1 MANNFC
7 LFLPNDSHTMNMNT
21 STTTPST
28 ERGAPA
34 PLRLGKLTALASA
47 LWLAGCAISPNP
59 LGVSDALSQGQ
70 ADQKTLAEATQAPAQ
85 RITLEEAMAR
95 ALLHNRERRVQMM
108 ESVMASH
115 QLAVSRFDMLPQ
127 LSANAGY
134 TQRDKL
140 AASSSGVFENG
151 QIVRSNSPTYSVSAS
166 KISETNSV
174 MMSWNVLDF
183 GLSYLRGHQAADR
196 LLIAKERE
204 RKAVHNLIQDVR
216 TAYWRAI
223 SAQKLLKQTG
233 HLRQRVQQALV
244 DSRRVESLR
253 LKNPMD
259 ALSYQ
264 RDLLDMRRS
273 LEALYKDLLDARTT
287 LTTLMGLPPST
298 PLELV
303 EMLDEHYKVPTLKA
317 DMSTLERTALALRPE
332 LMELRYQKRI
342 TETEGR
348 AALLGLLPGL
358 NLNAG
363 SYKDSNDY
371 LLYNNWTSYGA
382 TLGLNL
388 FNVLKAPTVSDL
400 TDAQSKLAQERRLA
414 LTAAV
419 LGQVHL
425 SRVALE
431 NAKDQYETS
440 ADYLQVVRKIRQQVK
455 QMRTAERSGELDL
468 IREEMTELLA
478 DLRRDVAYAELQNS
492 YGRIFVS
499 AGLDPLP
506 SVPSKVDI
514 ASMSSAMRDKLV
526 AWDKGEVGV
535 VLKPLAA
542 QVQPWR
548 GAGEHSLRL
557 APDTFSFGGDVKFT
571 AQQAG
576 GEALPRWLKFDPKTQ
591 TFSGNPPSGQSS
603 YTIEVAATDPSGASV
618 SDRFVIQLDKVNDA
632 PTSGAQKTLLAQEG
646 AKLMTGKLDAV
657 DPDGDPLTFTLG
669 TWQKLAPGF
678 SFKPDGQWQFDPADP
693 YWKSTK
699 SGAKRQAS
707 MRFKATDPHG
717 DSGTLSLTIEVTGV
731 NNPPEVDAPAEI
743 KLDNT
748 ATPVEGQLQARDVD
762 DDAKLNFSVLADKAP
777 EGFSL
782 QPDGRWRFDP
792 ARAAYKS
799 LRKGEFSSLFVPIQV
814 TDEAGGMTVA
824 RLQFTVNGTQP

>member
-1 MANNFC
+1 MKTRH
-7 LFLPNDSHTMNMNT
+7 PSNT
-21 STTTPST
+21 PREGVGTT
-28 ERGAPA
+28 RQ
-34 PLRLGKLTALASA
+34 LGRLTALASA
-47 LWLAGCAISPNP
+47 LWLAGCAVTPDP
-59 LGVSDALSQGQ
+59 LGVTDALSQGQ
-70 ADQKTLAEATQAPAQ
+70 ADQKTLAEATQAPAR

-108 ESVMASH
+108 ESAMASH

-127 LSANAGY
+127 LVASAGY
-134 TQRDKL
+134 TQRDRV
-140 AASSSGVFENG
+140 AASSSGVFDANG
-151 QIVRSNSPTYSVSAS
+151 QIIRSPNPTYSVAAS
-166 KISETNSV
+166 KISETNSLAL
-174 MMSWNVLDF
+174 SWNVLDF
-183 GLSYLRGHQAADR
+183 GLSYLRANQAADR

-216 TAYWRAI
+216 TAYWRAV

-233 HLRQRVQQALV
+233 QLRQRVQQALI
-244 DSRRVESLR
+244 DSRRVESMR

-259 ALSYQ
+259 ALAYQ

-287 LTTLMGLPPST
+287 LTTLMGLPPAT
-298 PLELV
+298 ALELV
-303 EMLDEHYKVPTLKA
+303 EMSEADYKVPALKA
-317 DMSTLERTALALRPE
+317 DMLTLERTALALRPE

-342 TETEGR
+342 TEKEGR

-358 NLNAG
+358 NLTAG

-371 LLYNNWTSYGA
+371 LLYNQWSSFGA

-400 TDAQSKLAQERRLA
+400 ADAQGKLAQERRLA

-425 SRVALE
+425 SRVAME

-440 ADYLQVVRKIRQQVK
+440 ADYLQVVRKIREQVR

-506 SVPSKVDI
+506 QLPERVDI
-514 ASMSSAMRDKLV
+514 AAMSGAMRDKLK
-526 AWDKGEVGV
+526 AWDQGEVGV
-535 VLKPLAA
+535 VLKPLASQA
-542 QVQPWR
+542 KPWR

-557 APDTFSFGGDVKFT
+557 APDTFSFGGDVQYT
-571 AQQAG
+571 AKLAG
-576 GEALPRWLKFDPKTQ
+576 TDPLPTWLKFDPKTQ
-591 TFSGNPPSGQSS
+591 TFSGNPPAGQTR
-603 YTIEVAATDPSGASV
+603 YNIEVAAVDASGASV
-618 SDRFVIQLDKVNDA
+618 SDRFVIELENVNDA
-632 PTSGAQKTLLAQEG
+632 PVAGATKAIQATEG
-646 AKLMTGKLDAV
+646 SKPMKGRLDAV
-657 DPDGDPLTFTLG
+657 DPDGDALTFTLA

-678 SFKPDGQWQFDPADP
+678 TFQHDGQWQFDPADP
-693 YWKSTK
+693 HWKSVK
-699 SGAKRQAS
+699 AGSKRQVS

-717 DSGTLSLTIEVTGV
+717 DSGSLTLTIEVTGV
-731 NNPPEVDAPAEI
+731 NNPPELDPPAEI
-743 KLDNT
+743 RIDATASAIDGKLD
-748 ATPVEGQLQARDVD
+748 ARDVD
-762 DDAKLNFSVLADKAP
+762 EDAKLSYEVLASRAP
-777 EGFSL
+777 DGFSL
-782 QPDGRWRFDP
+782 QADGRWRFDP
-792 ARAAYKS
+792 AQPAYAD
-799 LRKGEFSSLFVPIQV
+799 LRKGEFRSLFVPIKV
-814 TDEAGGMTVA
+814 TDEAGGMTVT
-824 RLQFTVNGTQP
+824 RLQFTINGVQP

>member
-1 MANNFC
+1 MILENQ
-7 LFLPNDSHTMNMNT
+7 HMNEQHAPCQARGRK
-21 STTTPST
+21 TTPV
-28 ERGAPA
+28 
-34 PLRLGKLTALASA
+34 RLAKLTALASA
-47 LWLAGCAISPNP
+47 LWLAGCAITPDP
-59 LGVSDALSQGQ
+59 LGVSDALGEGQ
-70 ADQKTLAEATQAPAQ
+70 ADQKTLAEATQAPPQ

-108 ESVMASH
+108 ESAMASH

-127 LSANAGY
+127 LAANAGY
-134 TQRDKL
+134 TERDKL
-140 AASSSGVFENG
+140 AASSSGVFDNG
-151 QIVRSNSPTYSVSAS
+151 RIIRDPNKPTYSVSAS
-166 KISETNSV
+166 KISETQSLAL
-174 MMSWNVLDF
+174 SWNVLDF
-183 GLSYLRGHQAADR
+183 GLSYLRANQAADR

-204 RKAVHNLIQDVR
+204 RKAAHNLIQDVR

-223 SAQKLLKQTG
+223 SAQKLLKQTAQ
-233 HLRQRVQQALV
+233 LRQRVQQALV
-244 DSRRVESLR
+244 DSRRVENLR

-303 EMLDEHYKVPTLKA
+303 EMAESDYKVPALKA
-317 DMSTLERTALALRPE
+317 DISTLERTALALRPE

-342 TETEGR
+342 TEKEGR

-358 NLNAG
+358 NFNAG
-363 SYKDSNDY
+363 SYRDSNDY
-371 LLYNNWTSYGA
+371 LLYNNWSSYGA

-400 TDAQSKLAQERRLA
+400 ADAQGKLAQERRLA

-440 ADYLQVVRKIRQQVK
+440 ADYLQVVRKIREQVK

-506 SVPSKVDI
+506 TAPTKADIPSLS
-514 ASMSSAMRDKLV
+514 AAMRDKLG

-535 VLKPLAA
+535 VLKPLGSQAK
-542 QVQPWR
+542 PWR
-548 GAGEHSLRL
+548 GAGEHSLQL
-557 APDTFSFGGDVKFT
+557 APDTFSFGGDVKLT
-571 AQQAG
+571 ARQSSG
-576 GEALPRWLKFDPKTQ
+576 DPLPKWLKFDPKTQ
-591 TFSGNPPSGQSS
+591 AFSGNPPAGQER
-603 YTIEVAATDPSGASV
+603 YTIEVAAVDASGASV
-618 SDRFVIQLDKVNDA
+618 SDRFVIELDNVNDI
-632 PTSGAQKTLLAQEG
+632 PVSGAQKTIAAMEG
-646 AKLMTGKLDAV
+646 GKLMQGKLDAV
-657 DPDGDPLTFTLG
+657 DPDGDPLTFSLA
-669 TWQKLAPGF
+669 TWQKLVPGF

-693 YWKSTK
+693 YWKSIK

-717 DSGTLSLTIEVTGV
+717 GSGNLTRTIEVTGV
-731 NNPPEVDAPAEI
+731 NNPPEVDAPAEVRV
-743 KLDNT
+743 DV
-748 ATPVEGQLQARDVD
+748 AAGPVEGKINARDVD
-762 DDAKLNFSVLADKAP
+762 EDSKLTFEILGDKSP

-792 ARAAYKS
+792 LQPAYTS
-799 LRKGEFSSLFVPIQV
+799 LRKGEFRSLFVPIKI
-814 TDEAGGMTVA
+814 TDEARGMTVA
-824 RLQFTVNGTQP
+824 RLQLTVNGAQP

>member
-1 MANNFC
+1 MTKKHA
-7 LFLPNDSHTMNMNT
+7 
-21 STTTPST
+21 STPTRHGLS
-28 ERGAPA
+28 PA
-34 PLRLGKLTALASA
+34 RQIGKFTALASA
-47 LWLAGCAISPNP
+47 LWLAGCAVTPDP
-59 LGVSDALSQGQ
+59 LGVSDALSHGQ
-70 ADQKTLAEATQAPAQ
+70 ADQKLLAEATQAPAQ

-108 ESVMASH
+108 ESAMASH

-127 LSANAGY
+127 LAANAGY

-140 AASSSGVFENG
+140 AASSSVVFNRATGEAERRPND
-151 QIVRSNSPTYSVSAS
+151 PTYSVSAS
-166 KISETNSV
+166 KISETQSLAL
-174 MMSWNVLDF
+174 SWNVLDF
-183 GLSYLRGHQAADR
+183 GLSYLRANQAADR
-196 LLIAKERE
+196 LLIAQERE

-216 TAYWRAI
+216 TAYWRAV

-233 HLRQRVQQALV
+233 QLRQRVQQALV

-287 LTTLMGLPPST
+287 LTTLMGLPPAT

-303 EMLDEHYKVPTLKA
+303 EMAEADYKVPALKA
-317 DMSTLERTALALRPE
+317 DISTLERTALALRPE

-342 TETEGR
+342 TEKEGR

-358 NLNAG
+358 NLSAG
-363 SYKDSNDY
+363 NYRDSNDY
-371 LLYNNWTSYGA
+371 LLYNNWTSYSA
-382 TLGLNL
+382 TLGMNL
-388 FNVLKAPTVSDL
+388 FNVLKAPTVGNL
-400 TDAQSKLAQERRLA
+400 TDAQGKLAQERRLA

-440 ADYLQVVRKIRQQVK
+440 ADYLQVIRKIREQVR

-506 SVPSKVDI
+506 SNPTKADI
-514 ASMSSAMRDKLV
+514 PSMSAAMRDKLG

-535 VLKPLAA
+535 VLRPLASQA
-542 QVQPWR
+542 KPWR
-548 GAGEHSLRL
+548 GAGEHSLQL
-557 APDTFSFGGDVKFT
+557 AADTFSFGNDVRLT
-571 AQQAG
+571 AKQAS
-576 GEALPRWLKFDPKTQ
+576 GEPLPKWLKFDPKTQ
-591 TFSGNPPSGQSS
+591 TFSGNPPAGQQR
-603 YTIEVAATDPSGASV
+603 YTIEVAAVDASGASV
-618 SDRFVIQLDKVNDA
+618 SDRFVIELEKVNDA
-632 PTSGAQKTLLAQEG
+632 PVSGVQKTIAAVEG
-646 AKLMTGKLDAV
+646 GKLMQGKLDAV
-657 DPDGDPLTFTLG
+657 DPDGDPLTFTLA
-669 TWQKLAPGF
+669 TWQKQAPGF
-678 SFKPDGQWQFDPADP
+678 SFQPDGQWQFDPADP
-693 YWKSTK
+693 FWKSIK
-699 SGAKRQAS
+699 AGGKRQAS
-707 MRFKATDPHG
+707 MRFRATDPHG
-717 DSGTLSLTIEVTGV
+717 DSGSLTLTIEVTGI
-731 NNPPEVDAPAEI
+731 NNPPEVETPAEVR
-743 KLDNT
+743 LET
-748 ATPVEGQLQARDVD
+748 ASSPVEGRINARDVD
-762 DDAKLNFSVLADKAP
+762 EDAKLNFEVLGGKTP

-782 QPDGRWRFDP
+782 QTDGRWRFDP
-792 ARAAYKS
+792 AQPVYTS
-799 LRKGEFSSLFVPIQV
+799 LRKGEFRSLFVPVKV

-824 RLQFTVNGTQP
+824 RLQFTIMGVNP